1 MGMDMLDQH
10 TAEGKARRAA
20 AEKRMA
26 AGNGPKTTSVH
37 VSGGGGRAQIAGFGG
52 EITGPRTGSG
62 SGGGGGGKPKPIDIY
77 REKMA
82 KMESAPVRNRTQG
95 STNVLDENRASIG
108 GSSKAAGSGSGGG
121 GGGGADAADARA
133 ARAAHFEKVF
143 AEQQAKKKAAAEAA
157 GFA

>member
-10 TAEGKARRAA
+10 TVEGKARRAA

-26 AGNGPKTTSVH
+26 AGNGPKTTAVH
-37 VSGGGGRAQIAGFGG
+37 VTGGGGRAPIAGL
-52 EITGPRTGSG
+52 GPQ
-62 SGGGGGGKPKPIDIY
+62 GGKPKPADVF

-82 KMESAPVRNRTQG
+82 KMEAQASRPVKNHTKG
-95 STNVLDENRASIG
+95 STNVLDENTAT
-108 GSSKAAGSGSGGG
+108 
-121 GGGGADAADARA
+121 GGGAGASSSAGGAGGDMRA
-133 ARAAHFEKVF
+133 SRAAHFEKMF